1 MFQRFTRLLSAS
13 AVILSLLPVAG
24 PVSANYAASAQ
35 GKVFIDEMVSTHG
48 YDRDQLTR
56 WLADASKQSAII
68 DSISKPAEK
77 TLNWEGYRRIFI
89 TPARIEKGKAFLDRY
104 QAEFDRAEAEFG
116 VSRYVIA
123 AIIGVE
129 TQYGDYS
136 GRYRVVDALSTLAF
150 DYPPRSKFFRGQLEQ
165 FFLMTREQSLDPAEL
180 KGSYAGAMG
189 FGQFIP
195 SSYRHYA
202 VDFDND
208 GVADIVSNP
217 IDAIGSVGNY
227 FAKHRW
233 VKGAPVAEQVPAE
246 QTATLDSGLFTRSL
260 KPSLTVGDYRK
271 AGITPLSSVDDSN
284 RARLVRL
291 QAEGGPQ
298 DWLTYHNFYVITRY
312 NHSHLYAMAVLELS
326 GALASDNDGPET

>member
-1 MFQRFTRLLSAS
+1 MFQRFTRLMSAL
-13 AVILSLLPVAG
+13 VLPGLFSLAG
-24 PVSANYAASAQ
+24 PASANYAETAQ
-35 GKVFIDEMVSTHG
+35 GKVFIDEMVSAHG
-48 YDRDQLTR
+48 YDREQITR
-56 WLADASKQSAII
+56 WLADASKQPAII

-77 TLNWEGYRRIFI
+77 TLNWADYRRIFI
-89 TPARIEKGKAFLDRY
+89 TPARTEKGKAFLERY
-104 QAEFDRAEAEFG
+104 EKEFDRAEAEFG

-129 TQYGDYS
+129 TQYGEYS

-150 DYPPRSKFFRGQLEQ
+150 DYPPRSRFFRGQLEQ
-165 FFLMTREQSLDPAEL
+165 FFLMAREQSLDPAEL

-202 VDFDND
+202 VDFDGD

-217 IDAIGSVGNY
+217 VDAIGSVGNY

-233 VKGAPVAEQVPAE
+233 VKGAPVAERVPDE
-246 QTATLDSGLFTRSL
+246 QTATLDPALFTRSL
-260 KPSLTVGDYRK
+260 KPSLVVGDYRK
-271 AGITPLSSVDDSN
+271 AGIKPVSTVEDDN

-291 QAEGGPQ
+291 QAEDGQQ

-326 GALASDNDGPET
+326 GALASDSNGPET